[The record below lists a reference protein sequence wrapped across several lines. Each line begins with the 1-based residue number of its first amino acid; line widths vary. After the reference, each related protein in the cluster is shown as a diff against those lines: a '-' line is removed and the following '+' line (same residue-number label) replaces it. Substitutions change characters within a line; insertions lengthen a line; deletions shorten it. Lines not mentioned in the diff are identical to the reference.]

1 MHPMRAIMVWAVL
14 ASAVAVPLVVAGT
27 SPLLAWRDPIYILGG
42 FAGIVALCLLLFQP
56 LLATGSLPGVMTA
69 RSRRLHRWMGAALVV
84 AVVIHV
90 AGLWMTSPPDIIDAL
105 TFTAPTPF
113 SAWGVIAMWALFA
126 AALMGVLR
134 RRLRLRPLLWRK
146 VHASLAGLVVIG
158 SAVHALLIEGTME
171 TVSKSVLCLL
181 VLAASAMAVVRLRI
195 FSGPEKPRRGL

>member
-69 RSRRLHRWMGAALVV
+69 RSRRLHRWVGAALVV

-134 RRLRLRPLLWRK
+134 RRRRLRPLLWRK
-146 VHASLAGLVVIG
+146 FHTSLAGVVVVG

-171 TVSKSVLCLL
+171 TISKSVLCLL

>member
-69 RSRRLHRWMGAALVV
+69 RSRRLHRWVGAALVV